1 MEAEE
6 EGPCFRFYPG
16 RTQRLMPPSPVPC
29 FRLPGLTGERFASLL
44 ETKTY
49 FLPFLQS
56 IPSRNYFILL
66 FTYARLSIP
75 HRLLLHLPLFLGLP
89 FP

>member
-1 MEAEE
+1 MGGINPTGFFFFFFCPRRGGGAKGGGPDVEAEE
-6 EGPCFRFYPG
+6 EGPCFRSYAG

-49 FLPFLQS
+49 FLSFL
-56 IPSRNYFILL
+56 
-66 FTYARLSIP
+66 
-75 HRLLLHLPLFLGLP
+75 
-89 FP
+89 